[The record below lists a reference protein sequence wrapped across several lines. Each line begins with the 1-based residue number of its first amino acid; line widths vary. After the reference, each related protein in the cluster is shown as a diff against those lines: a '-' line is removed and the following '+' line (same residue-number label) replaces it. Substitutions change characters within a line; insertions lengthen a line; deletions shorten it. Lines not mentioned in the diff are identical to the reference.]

1 MALPDDFSPWEHLQS
16 VLMQVYNREV
26 RDEFNDILDDDDDI
40 TTPRSSLRT
49 ACLLRD
55 DDSALMTY
63 LRMQLFYFCLRKAQD
78 LQTPVYGIPV
88 DSYQQSVKFR
98 PQVTLKFTEDLDE
111 VEAGYFPIRSEVSFR
126 LVRAQY
132 DSLNEA
138 EARTLANQVR
148 NEFATGNAY
157 RYRKGRVKLA
167 YRNAEQGANLSIHAS
182 TESIGR
188 DVISKV
194 LSLQDFTLDS
204 SYLTISDLG
213 QAPPTVPPTQ
223 IIYGQSRRLPRRRP
237 VGNVR
242 FYRAELNVWGVPKAI
257 LLYDSRGSRDALVR

>member
-55 DDSALMTY
+55 DDSALMTH

-98 PQVTLKFTEDLDE
+98 PQVTLKFMEPLDE
-111 VEAGYFPIRSEVSFR
+111 VEIGYRPLEGEISFR
-126 LVRAQY
+126 LVQPQY
-132 DSLNEA
+132 ETLNQSEA
-138 EARTLANQVR
+138 TSLANR
-148 NEFATGNAY
+148 IRSEFATGTAY
-157 RYRKGRVKLA
+157 RYRKGRVKLS
-167 YRNAEQGANLSIHAS
+167 YKNADQGANFVINAAS
-182 TESIGR
+182 ETVGR
-188 DVISKV
+188 ELINKV
-194 LSLQDFTLDS
+194 LDIQNFTLDGDF
-204 SYLTISDLG
+204 LTISELG
-213 QAPPTVPPTQ
+213 QAPPTIPPTRFV
-223 IIYGQSRRLPRRRP
+223 YGETRRMPRRRP
-237 VGNVR
+237 VGNVA
-242 FYRAELNVWGVPKAI
+242 FYRAELNIWGVAKAI
-257 LLYDSRGSRDALVR
+257 LLYDRRGSRYALTR